1 MTFVKEI
8 TFWRLHYSLLE
19 ESEIGSWCLKDSK
32 ARLHR
37 CLVLWN
43 LEFSKVLNYMLCV
56 LPLHH
61 HHGHI
66 HDKHDQSSHSLDKP
80 YTVPELPNSSVLSTA
95 TTNRSGKHLSR
106 NPCETHTHTH
116 THTHTLYIQTAT
128 QESSLLSLYFPVCIL
143 HYSTPLML
151 DVNIKWDNTCK
162 RTLEVP
168 TLDNDKFS
176 IFWPPLPSLSQSLHG
191 CSVIQ
196 AHFFSWKSTYML
208 IWTKVQWKGL
218 MLILSNFR
226 VPFPLCTI

>member
-1 MTFVKEI
+1 MTNTINHHTVWINRTHCQNFLTVQFCSQLPQTDQVNTWVETHVK
-8 TFWRLHYSLLE
+8 
-19 ESEIGSWCLKDSK
+19 
-32 ARLHR
+32 
-37 CLVLWN
+37 
-43 LEFSKVLNYMLCV
+43 
-56 LPLHH
+56 
-61 HHGHI
+61 
-66 HDKHDQSSHSLDKP
+66 
-80 YTVPELPNSSVLSTA
+80 
-95 TTNRSGKHLSR
+95 
-106 NPCETHTHTH
+106 HTHTH
-116 THTHTLYIQTAT
+116 THILYVQTAT

-143 HYSTPLML
+143 HYLTPLKL
-151 DVNIKWDNTCK
+151 DLNIKWDNTCK

-168 TLDNDKFS
+168 TLDNGKFS